1 MQLYKFMPITSRS
14 IAAIASGK
22 FYAPSLER
30 MNDPFEDRFKTAT
43 GTLRTLVNSCGVFC
57 ASRSRGG
64 PTDVLTNP
72 LMWAHYT
79 FNHSGIAIG
88 LETPD
93 EKPGF
98 SEVTYLPQDQLN
110 NQLLTLEEEYWKRT
124 HRNAQALVKL
134 AYKFKSDFWA
144 YEQEYRRVVIGPNR
158 YIDPGASINEI
169 VFGFRSRPEDELAVW
184 CALRANV
191 QYRKA
196 INRDGVLA
204 VVHHE
209 PPTGISVGTESLL
222 DLDHQGGDLANV
234 EPASLPLVPDIQ
246 FTRNA

>member
-22 FYAPSLER
+22 FYAPSVER

-43 GTLRTLVNSCGVFC
+43 GTVRTLVNSCGVFC

-64 PTDVLTNP
+64 ATDVLTTP

-79 FNHSGIAIG
+79 SNHSGIAIG
-88 LETPD
+88 LETSD
-93 EKPGF
+93 EKSGF

-110 NQLLTLEEEYWKRT
+110 NQLVTLEEEYRNRT
-124 HRNAQALVKL
+124 HQNAQALVKL

-184 CALRANV
+184 CALGANV

-209 PPTGISVGTESLL
+209 PPTGISVGIESLL
-222 DLDHQGGDLANV
+222 DLDHQGGDLGNV
-234 EPASLPLVPDIQ
+234 EPANLPLVPDIQ
-246 FTRNA
+246 FTRDA